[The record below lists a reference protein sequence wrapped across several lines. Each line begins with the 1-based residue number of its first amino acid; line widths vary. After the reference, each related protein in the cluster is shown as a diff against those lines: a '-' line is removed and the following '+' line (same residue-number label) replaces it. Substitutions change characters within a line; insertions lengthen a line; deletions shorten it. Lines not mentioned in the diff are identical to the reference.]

1 MTMIRSSSNYYVLWV
16 EFTFGNHLLV
26 EYLVFFLCV
35 APIFWYQNGALV
47 GLRALK
53 IVIIGDIVLHIA
65 EVWAFGWH
73 GDAARWLTFF
83 DGNCLLIVLHV
94 AIMYDK
100 RLTNDWRVLRDH
112 FTLFLNRQRV
122 VLKAG
127 ADEIFGRG
135 TVNLPK
141 LTFGLA
147 SLIWWLTVRTL
158 ALTTLNFA
166 FLDDWEF
173 VAPATH

>member
-1 MTMIRSSSNYYVLWV
+1 
-16 EFTFGNHLLV
+16 
-26 EYLVFFLCV
+26 
-35 APIFWYQNGALV
+35 
-47 GLRALK
+47 
-53 IVIIGDIVLHIA
+53 
-65 EVWAFGWH
+65 
-73 GDAARWLTFF
+73 
-83 DGNCLLIVLHV
+83 
-94 AIMYDK
+94 MYDK

-166 FLDDWEF
+166 FLDD
-173 VAPATH
+173 